1 MALGTM
7 AVLGIGSNLKW
18 ENIEQLKDN
27 EVKWRVEPIV
37 KKIEKNLEKQKELT
51 SLMTMMTSLNGSFK
65 KLSDFSTY
73 QKRETSVE
81 GSGVKATAGEGL
93 AIQDIKINVKQLAQN
108 DVNQVGLQFASRDS
122 KFTSKNTTIDFH
134 HKGTNY
140 SVNIKAGATLAEVAQ
155 SITDATDGKVV
166 GIIMKTGGDNP
177 YRLMIQSKESGKD
190 NKVYFGS
197 TLQSSAM
204 PGGKITE
211 GKLKI
216 EIGGKKIEVELDKI
230 GSKIGNDSKDNAKL
244 ILDKIN
250 EEIAKNQDLKAKID
264 KGEITIGLSSDGK
277 GLMFNDATGGAIKVT
292 PENVKIEVA
301 EGTDAQDSDLG
312 FSVKEVGVK
321 DAVTGSKNVASGQL
335 SGKITINGEDIDL
348 SGINETSSEE
358 NAKKVAEKINE
369 VFKKKNNGSISTT
382 EQEVTASVKD
392 GKLVLNSKD
401 GNTIQISAKEGDNN
415 KILDSLGLKAGT
427 FTSPQSF
434 LQEMKI
440 TNIQKAQNAEF
451 TYNGITLER
460 DKNSIDDVVSG
471 LSLELTAIT
480 EKDKEVIV
488 RVSRKDDGIT
498 EAMEDFVKNF
508 NEVYNKIQE
517 LVKYDEKTEVA
528 GIFNGNSEMRSI
540 LRQLNSIINSND
552 VNGNSLFQFGISIS
566 TSTDENGKITSDG
579 TLKFDKE
586 KFEKAYKD
594 DPEAAIAFFR
604 STTSTINGE
613 SKEIDGVFTKLRNTM
628 DGLITGRKAT
638 LNVLEESLKD
648 EHKTLDKDKS
658 NTQQRIDDRYDLM
671 ASKWSVYDQLIAKT
685 QQQSQVVTQMIQQ
698 SMNS

>member
-122 KFTSKNTTIDFH
+122 TFTNKNTTIDFH

-216 EIGGKKIEVELDKI
+216 EISGKTIEVELKDI
-230 GSKIGNDSKDNAKL
+230 GSEIGNTAEQNAQALLEAIHKK
-244 ILDKIN
+244 IDEDKN
-250 EEIAKNQDLKAKID
+250 GLKDLKDKID

-292 PENVKIEVA
+292 PENVKIKVA
-301 EGTDAQDSDLG
+301 EGTSEQESDLG

-321 DAVTGSKNVASGQL
+321 DAVTGSKNVTNEEIK
-335 SGKITINGEDIDL
+335 GKITINGKEIDL
-348 SGINETSSEE
+348 DGIKE
-358 NAKKVAEKINE
+358 NDSIKNAEKVAEKINE
-369 VFKKKNNGSISTT
+369 AFKNTNGTT

-401 GNTIQISAKEGDNN
+401 GKEITISANGDNN

>member
-292 PENVKIEVA
+292 PENVKIKVA